1 VQRASAKRRGLD
13 KKMRLAEVV
22 VARESDLG
30 VNDTQHTCVTHLGH
44 ILKEGDMVFGYDLT
58 CSHWTSEEDTIK
70 VLGRTD
76 LPDVVLVRKCYKT
89 KGERRW
95 LLKSIQFD
103 ETAPQTSKEQAA
115 AEGDYEVRTFNL
127 NLYPI
132 LYPKFDMSFPP
143 LLLCKSP
150 FNPHE

>member
-1 VQRASAKRRGLD
+1 
-13 KKMRLAEVV
+13 
-22 VARESDLG
+22 
-30 VNDTQHTCVTHLGH
+30 
-44 ILKEGDMVFGYDLT
+44 MVFGYDLT

-115 AEGDYEVRTFNL
+115 AEGDYEAFLEQLEGDKEMRAHV
-127 NLYPI
+127 NLY
-132 LYPKFDMSFPP
+132 KGS
-143 LLLCKSP
+143 
-150 FNPHE
+150 